1 MNGVQISQTST
12 DSSGSST
19 TTTGTAATSAATT
32 STAASS
38 TTAASS
44 SDTSSGVSGQLT
56 VNVLLDSKVLLT
68 MIRNASFNGN
78 LVISA
83 NAIQS

>member
-1 MNGVQISQTST
+1 
-12 DSSGSST
+12 
-19 TTTGTAATSAATT
+19 
-32 STAASS
+32 
-38 TTAASS
+38 
-44 SDTSSGVSGQLT
+44 
-56 VNVLLDSKVLLT
+56 VLLDSKVLLT